1 MLGYKIIKV
10 NIVDFK
16 YMVIVKVYVYIFIL
30 MWFIIKI
37 NWI

>member
-16 YMVIVKVYVYIFIL
+16 YMVIVIVNVYIFIL
-30 MWFIIKI
+30 MWFIVKI

>member
-16 YMVIVKVYVYIFIL
+16 YMVIVIVYVYIFIL
-30 MWFIIKI
+30 MWFIVKI
-37 NWI
+37 NRI

>member
-16 YMVIVKVYVYIFIL
+16 YMVIVIVNVYIFIL
-30 MWFIIKI
+30 MWFIVKI
-37 NWI
+37 N